1 MNICYLFICLFICL
15 FGCTR
20 SRLWHTGSLLQHVES
35 SFLTRDRTQTPYMG
49 AQSLSHWTTRE
60 VPICYFFDQ
69 SSMLPFGNNPTSSP
83 EFELWIMGPCTGQ
96 VYDKFMRVGPIRVL
110 FQDGWR
116 WWKTGS
122 LPFPRITSSEKNTCL
137 DAQLAIRRRKPIREK
152 TQEELR
158 ERERLECQHL
168 MFFGLLGG
176 IHGLPLWTTLLCYL
190 FPGLCCSCWK
200 SWDLIWFFLC
210 FSLLLIWITFC
221 NVNV

>member
-158 ERERLECQHL
+158 EREAW
-168 MFFGLLGG
+168 MSASNV
-176 IHGLPLWTTLLCYL
+176 LWAA
-190 FPGLCCSCWK
+190 GWD
-200 SWDLIWFFLC
+200 SWPSFVNYTIVLSI
-210 FSLLLIWITFC
+210 SRALLLLLKIVGFNLIFPLFLIAFDLD
-221 NVNV
+221 NIL